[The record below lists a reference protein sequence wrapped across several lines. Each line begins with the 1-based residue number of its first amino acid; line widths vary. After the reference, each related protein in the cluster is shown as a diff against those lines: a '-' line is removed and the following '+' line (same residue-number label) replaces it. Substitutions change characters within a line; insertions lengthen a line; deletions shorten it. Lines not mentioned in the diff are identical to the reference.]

1 MKDLIPF
8 EQLKEFL
15 TIRDEIDKMFDR
27 YFVKSNDQK
36 QLSEIAWIPPID
48 VEETDEEIIV
58 KIEIP
63 SMKKEDIKI
72 SIQNEHLIVEG
83 DKKQM
88 EEEIKRTYHRI
99 ERPFGKF
106 KRVVAIPYEVK
117 VDNVKAIYVDGLLT
131 ICMTKTEATKPVTI
145 PINIK

>member
-27 YFVKSNDQK
+27 YFVKSGEQK

-48 VEETDEEIIV
+48 IEETDEEIIV
-58 KIEIP
+58 KVEVP
-63 SMKKEDIKI
+63 SMKKEDINI

-83 DKKQM
+83 DKKP
-88 EEEIKRTYHRI
+88 EEKEETRTYHRI
-99 ERPFGKF
+99 EIPFGKF
-106 KRVVAIPYEVK
+106 KRVITMPCEVK
-117 VDNVKAIYVDGLLT
+117 VDNIKARYIDGLLT
-131 ICMTKTEATKPVTI
+131 ICMLKSEATKPVTI